1 MVKHE
6 TQSLASLWCGD
17 AVMFDEDD
25 RCTCTECRLKF
36 HTEMAAWAREQLMA
50 QVDRAPCVSQNH
62 KTKDAN
68 SPARKRKTG
77 KSNGQETK
85 GKDQGK
91 GKGKDKGNAYPRG
104 FMPWSAVIKT
114 VAARSFMDI
123 NSVKLITDAV
133 KLVAEEEILAGR
145 AFHFRG
151 LCSLKLVTSPRVEAS
166 AAQGRAF
173 DAISV
178 LGLAKLEQ

>member
-6 TQSLASLWCGD
+6 KQSLGTLWCGD

-36 HTEMAAWAREQLMA
+36 HTEMAEWAREQLLQ
-50 QVDRAPCVSQNH
+50 QVELAPCVNRIH
-62 KTKDAN
+62 KPPGADG
-68 SPARKRKTG
+68 PARKRKTG

-85 GKDQGK
+85 SKDQGK
-91 GKGKDKGNAYPRG
+91 GKDKATTSHPRG
-104 FMPWSAVIKT
+104 FMPWSGVIKT
-114 VAARSFMDI
+114 VAAKSFMDI
-123 NSVKLITDAV
+123 NSVKQITDALR
-133 KLVAEEEILAGR
+133 LVAEEEILAGR

-151 LCSLKLVTSPRVEAS
+151 LCSLKLVTGARVEAS